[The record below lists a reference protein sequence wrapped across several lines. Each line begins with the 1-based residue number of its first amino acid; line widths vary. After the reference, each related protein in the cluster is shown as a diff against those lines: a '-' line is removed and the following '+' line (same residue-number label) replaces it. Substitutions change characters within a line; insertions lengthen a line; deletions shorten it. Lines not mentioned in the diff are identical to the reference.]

1 MLKCCA
7 DEHVSH
13 AIIRS
18 LRARGTDVVSV
29 TERGGQG
36 TADDVLLDETLV
48 DERAILTCDTDFLR
62 LADERWAAGE
72 EFAPILF
79 WPQQQ
84 RTVGQVIRTVIQLA
98 TAHTYEQACSR
109 VFCSEASSMTADVTT
124 VT

>member
-1 MLKCCA
+1 MLKGYS

-18 LRARGTDVVSV
+18 LRTRGMDVVSV
-29 TERGGQG
+29 NERGGQG
-36 TADDVLLDETLV
+36 TTDDALLDEALAE
-48 DERAILTCDTDFLR
+48 ERVILTCDTDFLR
-62 LADERWAAGE
+62 LADERWAAGV

-98 TAHTYEQACSR
+98 IAHTYEQACSR
-109 VFCSEASSMTADVTT
+109 VFYL
-124 VT
+124 